1 MQTLKLLLRV
11 GIVVGMAACSRTPL
25 PSSRDAAVEV
35 RAAPDAVANPDL
47 VFSDPDSATLVSDTA
62 APDVLP
68 RDSAAPDYA
77 GSADLLVRD
86 TTGADAIVPDVLAR
100 DAAADVADVLTRD
113 ARIVDVVTVEAAADA
128 RDSASPEVAGLSDTR
143 EVAADP
149 FAGRSFRID
158 DMNPA
163 PTPDP
168 ACTQSGLASAAVLT
182 FGSDVTTLTG
192 VASSGS
198 TAFKFSA
205 TVGPES
211 SKLTYHVTN
220 LNGGQVFFERDQ
232 GVYVAQVVLS
242 GSGVPVMWC
251 LRGALSPQP

>member
-1 MQTLKLLLRV
+1 MQILKLLLRV

-25 PSSRDAAVEV
+25 SPSQDAAAEV
-35 RAAPDAVANPDL
+35 RAVPDAVANPDL
-47 VFSDPDSATLVSDTA
+47 AFADPDSATLASDTA
-62 APDVLP
+62 APDVLL
-68 RDSAAPDYA
+68 RDSAAPDHA

-86 TTGADAIVPDVLAR
+86 ATGADAIVPDVLAR
-100 DAAADVADVLTRD
+100 DAAADVLTRD
-113 ARIVDVVTVEAAADA
+113 ARIVDVVTVEAGADA
-128 RDSASPEVAGLSDTR
+128 RDSASPEVAGRFDAR

-168 ACTQSGLASAAVLT
+168 TCTQSGIASAAVLT
-182 FGSDVTTLTG
+182 FGSDTTTLTG

-198 TAFKFSA
+198 TAFRFSA